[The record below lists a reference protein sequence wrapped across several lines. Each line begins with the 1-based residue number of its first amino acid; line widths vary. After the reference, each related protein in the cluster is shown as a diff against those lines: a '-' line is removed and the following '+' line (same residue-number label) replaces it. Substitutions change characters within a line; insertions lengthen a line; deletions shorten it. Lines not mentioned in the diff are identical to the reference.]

1 VDVIYRIEKCMR
13 TKGDYQNQVHS
24 DPMVLKI
31 VRQEA
36 GLCERWQKATQG
48 GPSGSSP
55 LRSGGSRDGQ
65 AGRLDPVS
73 GSQRDSS

>member
-1 VDVIYRIEKCMR
+1 MHENQ
-13 TKGDYQNQVHS
+13 GDYQDPVHS

-31 VRQEA
+31 VRREA
-36 GLCERWQKATQG
+36 GPCERWQKATQR

-73 GSQRDSS
+73 ARQRHSS